1 MMTTEVHGL
10 KNPELYQPWRPGLRI
25 GGCALA
31 ALLGVALWVHSQWY
45 PEAEWYTSGFTDLSG
60 VYGVGGIALLIA
72 AATGFVVTVIFP
84 WVTQK
89 AARSPIEIKVGK
101 NELRLSGRGRY
112 EHLSGDRSVQGDDA
126 YSDDKALIAS
136 PQAFKR
142 AVESMINGLDMRAKP
157 FVVVM
162 VEPDGDA
169 SPSPADLHLLKDVM
183 WSCENVLDFCI
194 QKRG

>member
-1 MMTTEVHGL
+1 MMTIDVHGL

-25 GGCALA
+25 AGCALA

-45 PEAEWYTSGFTDLSG
+45 PEAEWYTSGITDLSG
-60 VYGVGGIALLIA
+60 VYGLGGIALLM
-72 AATGFVVTVIFP
+72 AATSGFVVTVVFP
-84 WVTQK
+84 WATQK
-89 AARSPIEIKVGK
+89 ATRSPIEITVGK
-101 NELRLSGRGRY
+101 NELRLGGRGRY
-112 EHLSGDRSVQGDDA
+112 ENLSGVRSAKGEDA
-126 YSDDKALIAS
+126 YSDEKALIAN

-142 AVESMINGLDMRAKP
+142 AIDSMINDLDVRAKP

-162 VEPDGDA
+162 VEPNGEA